1 MSKHTLAVTIRIA
14 VLALASFLSVSGCG
28 NKKSQDK
35 PAAGGS
41 QGGAAPATPAAANS
55 SATPGVTATE
65 IKIGQSVP
73 FSGPASAFGVI
84 AKGEAAYFKMI
95 NDKGGINGR
104 KITLISLDD
113 GYYPPKAV
121 ENTRKLVENEGVAVV
136 FNSLGTAAN
145 SAVQKYL
152 NDKKVPQLFVASGA
166 DKWADPQHFPFTM
179 GFAPSYRAEAK
190 LYAKWLL
197 KEKPAAKLCVLY
209 QNDDFGKDYLRGLK
223 EGFGDKNDAIVVK
236 TMSYEIAD
244 TTIDT
249 QVVSL
254 QGAGCDTLLTAAT
267 PKFAAQTIRKVFD
280 INWKPLHIMSNTAVS
295 RKSVL
300 EPAGLDKAKGLVT
313 AGYIKDITDPTLA
326 DDPGLNEYRA
336 FAKDYLQG
344 MDWQT
349 DGALVYAFGVST
361 ALVKVLTQCGSD
373 LSGEN
378 IMKQAASLKDIQLP
392 VIAPGVLINTSATDY
407 QPYAQL
413 QFGRFNGNNFEPFAE
428 VQAAE

>member
-104 KITLISLDD
+104 KLTLISLDD

-313 AGYIKDITDPTLA
+313 AGYLKDITDPALA

-349 DGALVYAFGVST
+349 DGALVYAFGVSM

-373 LSGEN
+373 LSREN
-378 IMKQAASLKDIQLP
+378 IMKQAASLKDLQLP
-392 VIAPGVLINTSATDY
+392 VIAPGILINTSATDY

-413 QFGRFNGNNFEPFAE
+413 QFGRFNGNNFDPFAE

>member
-1 MSKHTLAVTIRIA
+1 MSKHKPAVTIGLA
-14 VLALASFLSVSGCG
+14 VLALASFLSGSGCG
-28 NKKSQDK
+28 NKKAQDQ
-35 PAAGGS
+35 PPAGGS
-41 QGGAAPATPAAANS
+41 QGSAGPAAPAASNS

-104 KITLISLDD
+104 KIKLISLDD

-121 ENTRKLVENEGVAVV
+121 ENTRKLVESEGVAVI

-166 DKWADPQHFPFTM
+166 DKWADPVHFPWTM

-197 KEKPAAKLCVLY
+197 KEKPTAKLCVLY

-223 EGFGDKNDAIVVK
+223 EGFGDKNDAIVIK
-236 TMSYEIAD
+236 TLSYEIAD

-267 PKFAAQTIRKVFD
+267 PKFAAQTIRKIFD
-280 INWKPLHIMSNTAVS
+280 INWKPLHIMGNSSVART
-295 RKSVL
+295 VL
-300 EPAGLDKAKGLVT
+300 ENAGLDKAKGLVT
-313 AGYIKDITDPTLA
+313 AGYIKDITDPALA

-336 FAKDYLQG
+336 FAKEHLLG
-344 MDWQT
+344 MNWQI
-349 DGALVYAFGVST
+349 DGALVYSFGVSI
-361 ALVKVLTQCGSD
+361 ALAKVLTQCGND
-373 LSGEN
+373 LSREN

-392 VIAPGVLINTSATDY
+392 VIAPGILINTGPTDF

-413 QFGRFNGNNFEPFAE
+413 QFARFNGNNFEPFSE
-428 VQAAE
+428 VQAVD

>member
-1 MSKHTLAVTIRIA
+1 MSKHTQAVATRLA

-28 NKKSQDK
+28 NKKSEDQ
-35 PAAGGS
+35 PAPAGAPKS
-41 QGGAAPATPAAANS
+41 TAPAAPAAPEGA
-55 SATPGVTATE
+55 ATPGVTATE

-104 KITLISLDD
+104 KVTLISLDD

-121 ENTRKLVENEGVAVV
+121 ENTRKLVESEGVALI

-145 SAVQKYL
+145 TAVQKYL

-166 DKWADPQHFPFTM
+166 DKWADPQHFPWTM

-197 KEKPAAKLCVLY
+197 KEKPAAKLCVLH
-209 QNDDFGKDYLRGLK
+209 QNDDFGKDYLHGLK
-223 EGFGDKNDAIVVK
+223 EGFGDKHDAIVIK

-244 TTIDT
+244 TSIDT

-280 INWKPLHIMSNTAVS
+280 INWKPLHIMTNTSIS
-295 RKSVL
+295 RKAVL
-300 EPAGLDKAKGLVT
+300 TPAGLDKAKGLVT

-326 DDPGLNEYRA
+326 EDPGLNEYRA
-336 FAKDYLQG
+336 FAKQYLQG
-344 MDWQT
+344 LDWEN
-349 DGALVYAFGVST
+349 DGALTYSFGVSM
-361 ALVKVLTQCGSD
+361 ALVKVLTQCGND
-373 LSGEN
+373 LSREN

-392 VIAPGVLINTSATDY
+392 VIAPGILINTTATDY

-413 QFGRFNGNNFEPFAE
+413 QFARFNGTNFEPFGE

>member
-1 MSKHTLAVTIRIA
+1 MSKHTQAVA
-14 VLALASFLSVSGCG
+14 VLALAGVLSVSGCG
-28 NKKSQDK
+28 KKSEDK
-35 PAAGGS
+35 PAPAAQGS
-41 QGGAAPATPAAANS
+41 AAPTAPAASNGA
-55 SATPGVTATE
+55 ATPGVTATE

-121 ENTRKLVENEGVAVV
+121 ENTRKLVESEGVALI

-145 SAVQKYL
+145 TAVQKYL

-166 DKWADPQHFPFTM
+166 DKWADPKNFPWTM

-190 LYAKWLL
+190 LYAQWLL

-209 QNDDFGKDYLRGLK
+209 QNDDFGKDYLHGLK
-223 EGFGDKNDAIVVK
+223 VGFGDKHDAVVIK

-244 TTIDT
+244 TSIDT
-249 QVVSL
+249 QIVSL

-280 INWKPLHIMSNTAVS
+280 IGWKPLHIMTNTSIS
-295 RKSVL
+295 RKAVL
-300 EPAGLDKAKGLVT
+300 TPAGLDKAKGLVT

-326 DDPGLNEYRA
+326 EDPGLNEYRA
-336 FAKDYLQG
+336 FAKEYLQG
-344 MDWQT
+344 LDWEN
-349 DGALVYAFGVST
+349 DGALTYSFGVSM
-361 ALVKVLTQCGSD
+361 ALVKVLTQCGND
-373 LSGEN
+373 LSREN

-392 VIAPGVLINTSATDY
+392 VIAPGILINTAATDY

-413 QFGRFNGNNFEPFAE
+413 QFARFNGTNFEPFAE